1 MANSIDL
8 VVGSEAIKQVE
19 NLISKLT
26 VADAELLKISQSARE
41 ASKGITAISTP
52 SGLDKAV
59 SNTSALNKELERQNT
74 IIKSLESQIK
84 NLSAVRQSNNKQS
97 AEEAVNQRILNQNA
111 LAQAKATSALVGEY
125 QKLDLEH
132 KKALQNAQN
141 LGAKYGETSIQFLK
155 AAEKANTLDTK
166 LKAIDSSLGK
176 NQRNVGNYASGFN
189 ALGNSIN
196 QLTREAPAFANSM
209 QTGFMAISNNF
220 AALQDAI
227 RGIIEQNKILR
238 AEGKPTV
245 SVFSSL
251 IGATFSWTTAISIGV
266 TLLTVYGAKL
276 VDLALGLGDV
286 EKELK
291 SIEISQKKWNT
302 AVEQANATLDHNLKL
317 EKDRLKLAGASV
329 ETIASAEE
337 EIERNKLK
345 NFEVDRDRAKREYD
359 EAVSNALKRKKL
371 EKDKFADIDLTNQT
385 AQQRALILAKKK
397 NFDEQ
402 KEEEKN
408 SNEIVKARKKAFIEA
423 ENLVK
428 EQGKKLSEFIS
439 GQKVVIDEANKEES
453 EKQQKA
459 NDERLANLAELRR
472 KELELQ
478 LANIDTHL
486 NNDDLYYTER
496 LGALDKDF
504 LKRVEIAKADYD
516 EEFRLA
522 KGSQEKQKTALI
534 NYQLEKIKLL
544 EGYNKKRV
552 ELEGL
557 ALTSRGTTSTN
568 LDPNKALEESAKNA
582 QKGLL
587 KVQEQLKNNEIA
599 AEQAQKAMEGYL
611 NSFSAEFINN
621 SGFTETFKM
630 LNDDI
635 VGFGEDFSVT
645 FNAIAESAQEAFNF
659 ISGLSQAN
667 FEQEYSRLENQKDV
681 ALQFAG
687 DSASARA
694 KIEEDTEKKKKE
706 IANRENKAKQ
716 KQAIFNIAIDTAQ
729 AIMGLWKDPGFPQAI
744 PLAIAVGA
752 LGAVQIAAV
761 ASQKIPQYWEG
772 TDNHSGGLML
782 VNDGKGSNY
791 QEKVILPNGNEILP
805 QGRNVLMNA
814 PKGTRVLTHEQQIQ
828 EMLNER
834 GISMSKSSVYNG
846 MTASEMDSIM
856 SKHFA
861 NIQTNVTN
869 IDEKGFRNWSERNGN
884 KTIRNEV
891 RASRT
896 GFKV

>member
-74 IIKSLESQIK
+74 IIKSLENQIK

-97 AEEAVNQRILNQNA
+97 AEEVVNQRILNQNA

-125 QKLDLEH
+125 QKLDLQH
-132 KKALQNAQN
+132 KKALVNAQN
-141 LGAKYGETSIQFLK
+141 LGAKYGETSTQFLK

-209 QTGFMAISNNF
+209 QTGFMAISNNIP
-220 AALQDAI
+220 ALTDAI
-227 RGIIEQNKILR
+227 KGIREQNKALA

-245 SVFSSL
+245 SVLSQLGSSFLSWNTL
-251 IGATFSWTTAISIGV
+251 ISFGV
-266 TLLTVYGAKL
+266 TLLTVYGGKL
-276 VDLALGLGDV
+276 VDMVLGLGDV
-286 EKELK
+286 EKQLK
-291 SIEISQKKWNT
+291 RLDEQQKRYNDSL
-302 AVEQANATLDHNLKL
+302 EQANKNIDHNLIL
-317 EKDRLKLAGASV
+317 EKNRLKQLGASDSQIGALDK
-329 ETIASAEE
+329 EATK
-337 EIERNKLK
+337 RKLK
-345 NFEVDRDRAKREYD
+345 NFEQLRDLNKKELDSETQKILSKKGITIAGFSD
-359 EAVSNALKRKKL
+359 EIGLYQKLTSQKLAL
-371 EKDKFADIDLTNQT
+371 EKSLGK
-385 AQQRALILAKKK
+385 
-397 NFDEQ
+397 
-402 KEEEKN
+402 
-408 SNEIVKARKKAFIEA
+408 EIVKFTYLARTDREKAEVESLAQVNKKISALEALGNSEIYNKKKDAYIKSENAVKSYGQTVSETYSNVNTQIIENARKEKKVKREDIDGIEQVLKARGT
-423 ENLVK
+423 L
-428 EQGKKLSEFIS
+428 L
-439 GQKVVIDEANKEES
+439 EE
-453 EKQQKA
+453 
-459 NDERLANLAELRR
+459 
-472 KELELQ
+472 
-478 LANIDTHL
+478 
-486 NNDDLYYTER
+486 
-496 LGALDKDF
+496 LDKQ
-504 LKRVEIAKADYD
+504 IASLQTENILNGNNAETHAKTT
-516 EEFRLA
+516 EEL
-522 KGSQEKQKTALI
+522 
-534 NYQLEKIKLL
+534 NKLL
-544 EGYNKKRV
+544 EVRRN
-552 ELEGL
+552 LN
-557 ALTSRGTTSTN
+557 ALPVAPV
-568 LDPNKALEESAKNA
+568 LDIKTPATPEQIEQVKTLTKE
-582 QKGLL
+582 
-587 KVQEQLKNNEIA
+587 VQN
-599 AEQAQKAMEGYL
+599 YL
-611 NSFSAEFINN
+611 NSFSSEFMSNA
-621 SGFTETFKM
+621 GFTETFDL
-630 LNDDI
+630 LNGNI
-635 VGFGEDFSVT
+635 EDFGDNFAVT
-645 FNAIAESAQEAFNF
+645 FNAITESAQEAFNF

-729 AIMGLWKDPGFPQAI
+729 AIMGLWKEPGFPQAI
-744 PLAIAVGA
+744 PLAIAIGA

-782 VNDGKGSNY
+782 VNDGKDSNY
-791 QEKVILPNGNEILP
+791 KEKVILPNGNEILP

-869 IDEKGFRNWSERNGN
+869 IDEKGFRNWNERNGN